1 MFNTLVTYYSV
12 HSLQIFTIAFFTT
25 FTRCVTVGEG
35 ISNSVIYK
43 YILNT
48 NKVGTRLSGLAV
60 LLKALNA
67 IYKTTSLSILGSLMT
82 II

>member
-1 MFNTLVTYYSV
+1 M
-12 HSLQIFTIAFFTT
+12 AFFTA
-25 FTRCVTVGEG
+25 FTHCITIGKGV
-35 ISNSVIYK
+35 SNLTIYR
-43 YILNT
+43 YAPNT

-67 IYKTTSLSILGSLMT
+67 IYRAAFLLILNSLMT